1 MIRTFDEWKSILPNE
16 FKEKVSSEK
25 PELNIINYIWL
36 GNLMNGDKNLSPNI
50 DELLNWIISE
60 QINAKR
66 R

>member
-1 MIRTFDEWKSILPNE
+1 MIRTFDEWKSILPDE
-16 FKEKVSSEK
+16 FKEKVSNEK
-25 PELNIINYIWL
+25 PELNMINYIWL
-36 GNLMNGDKNLSPNI
+36 GNLMNGDKKLSPNI